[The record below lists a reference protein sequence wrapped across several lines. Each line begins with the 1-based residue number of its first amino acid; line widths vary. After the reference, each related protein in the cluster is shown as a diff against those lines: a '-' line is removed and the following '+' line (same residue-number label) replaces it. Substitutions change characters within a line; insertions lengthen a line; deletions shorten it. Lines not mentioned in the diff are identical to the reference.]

1 MTKINFNA
9 QNISWTEAM
18 EAHAREA
25 IEHGMRRVATEDMA
39 YTVKVSVTD
48 KKANL
53 IKVELSGAGFRAQC
67 TNKDFYSAMTA
78 VVSKFKSLVLRH
90 TKKALAKKRHIVE
103 VDNNFEEDI
112 VEQLIFKEK
121 LFMLEPYDIDTAVK
135 NFERTDYN
143 FYIFKDIDADQWF
156 SQAFATSTTIYFR
169 DFYLPERKRPP
180 LH

>member
-25 IEHGMRRVATEDMA
+25 IEHGMRRVATDDMA

-48 KKANL
+48 RKANL

-67 TNKDFYSAMTA
+67 TKKDFYSAMTA

-90 TKKALAKKRHIVE
+90 TKKALAKKRHLVE
-103 VDNNFEEDI
+103 VDTNFEEDI

-121 LFMLEPYDIDTAVK
+121 LFVLEPCDIDTAVK

-143 FYIFKDIDADQWF
+143 FYVFKDTDANCEIAILYKRVDG
-156 SQAFATSTTIYFR
+156 TIGLIR
-169 DFYLPERKRPP
+169 CR
-180 LH
+180 

>member
-103 VDNNFEEDI
+103 VDTAFEEDV

-121 LFMLEPYDIDTAVK
+121 LFVLEPCDIDTAVK

-143 FYIFKDIDADQWF
+143 FYVFKDMDANCEV
-156 SQAFATSTTIYFR
+156 AILY
-169 DFYLPERKRPP
+169 KRVDGT
-180 LH
+180 LGLIRCR

>member
-9 QNISWTEAM
+9 QNVSWTEAM
-18 EAHAREA
+18 EAHARET
-25 IEHGMRRVATEDMA
+25 IEHGMRRVAAEDMV

-90 TKKALAKKRHIVE
+90 TKKALAKKRHIAAFDEIVVE
-103 VDNNFEEDI
+103 DA
-112 VEQLIFKEK
+112 VEQIICKEK
-121 LFMLEPYDIDTAVK
+121 LFVLEPCDIDTAVR

-143 FYIFKDIDADQWF
+143 FYIFKDTDSNDEVAVLYRRVDGTVGLI
-156 SQAFATSTTIYFR
+156 R
-169 DFYLPERKRPP
+169 CR
-180 LH
+180 

>member
-18 EAHAREA
+18 ETHAKEA
-25 IEHGMRRVATEDMA
+25 IEKGMRRVTSEGDIT
-39 YTVKVSVTD
+39 YTIKVSMTD

-90 TKKALAKKRHIVE
+90 MKKTLAKKRHSV
-103 VDNNFEEDI
+103 NLEETLTEDV
-112 VEQLIFKEK
+112 VEQLIYKEK
-121 LFMLEPYDIDTAVK
+121 LFVLEPIDLDTAVK
-135 NFERTDYN
+135 KFEQTDYN
-143 FYIFKDIDADQWF
+143 FYVFKD
-156 SQAFATSTTIYFR
+156 R
-169 DFYLPERKRPP
+169 DSACEVAILYKRVDGT
-180 LH
+180 LGLIRCR

>member
-18 EAHAREA
+18 EVHAREA
-25 IEHGMRRVATEDMA
+25 IEHGMRRVATDDMA

-67 TNKDFYSAMTA
+67 TNKDFYGAMTA

-90 TKKALAKKRHIVE
+90 TKKTLAKKRHVVGVE
-103 VDNNFEEDI
+103 ETFEEDI
-112 VEQLIFKEK
+112 VEKLIYKEK
-121 LFMLEPYDIDTAVK
+121 LFVLEPCDIDTAVK

-143 FYIFKDIDADQWF
+143 FYIFKDMDSNEEVAVLYKRVDG
-156 SQAFATSTTIYFR
+156 TIGLIR
-169 DFYLPERKRPP
+169 CR
-180 LH
+180 

>member
-9 QNISWTEAM
+9 QNISWTDSM

-25 IEHGMRRVATEDMA
+25 IEHGMRRVATDGMA

-67 TNKDFYSAMTA
+67 TNKDFYGAMTA

-90 TKKALAKKRHIVE
+90 TKKTLAKKRHVVE
-103 VDNNFEEDI
+103 VEETFEEDI
-112 VEQLIFKEK
+112 VEKLIYKEK
-121 LFMLEPYDIDTAVK
+121 LFVLEPCDIDTAVK

-143 FYIFKDIDADQWF
+143 FYIFKDMDSNDEVAVLYKRVDG
-156 SQAFATSTTIYFR
+156 TIGLIR
-169 DFYLPERKRPP
+169 CR
-180 LH
+180 

>member
-25 IEHGMRRVATEDMA
+25 IEHGMQRVATEDMV

-90 TKKALAKKRHIVE
+90 TKKALAKKRHIAAFDEIVVE
-103 VDNNFEEDI
+103 DA
-112 VEQLIFKEK
+112 VEQIICKEK
-121 LFMLEPYDIDTAVK
+121 LFVLEPCDIDTAVR

-143 FYIFKDIDADQWF
+143 FYIFKDTDSNDEVAVLYRRVDG
-156 SQAFATSTTIYFR
+156 TIGLIR
-169 DFYLPERKRPP
+169 CR
-180 LH
+180 

>member
-9 QNISWTEAM
+9 QNVSWTEAM

-25 IEHGMRRVATEDMA
+25 IEHGMRRVVAEDMV

-90 TKKALAKKRHIVE
+90 TKKALAKKRHIAAFDEIVVE
-103 VDNNFEEDI
+103 DAI
-112 VEQLIFKEK
+112 EQIICKEK
-121 LFMLEPYDIDTAVK
+121 LFMLEPCDIDTAVK

-143 FYIFKDIDADQWF
+143 FYIFKDTDSNDEVAVLYRRVDG
-156 SQAFATSTTIYFR
+156 TIGLIR
-169 DFYLPERKRPP
+169 CR
-180 LH
+180 

>member
-9 QNISWTEAM
+9 QNVSWTEAM

-25 IEHGMRRVATEDMA
+25 IEHGMQRVAAEDMV

-53 IKVELSGAGFRAQC
+53 IKVELSSAGFRAQC

-90 TKKALAKKRHIVE
+90 TKKALAKKRHIAAFDEIVVE
-103 VDNNFEEDI
+103 DA
-112 VEQLIFKEK
+112 VEQIICKEK
-121 LFMLEPYDIDTAVK
+121 LFVLEPCDIDTAVR

-143 FYIFKDIDADQWF
+143 FYIFKDTDSNDEVAVLYRRVDG
-156 SQAFATSTTIYFR
+156 TIGLIR
-169 DFYLPERKRPP
+169 CR
-180 LH
+180 

>member
-18 EAHAREA
+18 EAHATEA
-25 IEHGMRRVATEDMA
+25 IERGMRRITIDDMV
-39 YTVKVSVTD
+39 YTVKVSVAD

-90 TKKALAKKRHIVE
+90 AKK
-103 VDNNFEEDI
+103 
-112 VEQLIFKEK
+112 
-121 LFMLEPYDIDTAVK
+121 T
-135 NFERTDYN
+135 
-143 FYIFKDIDADQWF
+143 
-156 SQAFATSTTIYFR
+156 
-169 DFYLPERKRPP
+169 LPVWSARGTVYRRCGRFCLYGDREHRARSNIHRKAGNECI
-180 LH
+180 

>member
-9 QNISWTEAM
+9 QNVSWTEAM
-18 EAHAREA
+18 EAYAREA
-25 IEHGMRRVATEDMA
+25 IEHGMRRVAAEDMV

-53 IKVELSGAGFRAQC
+53 IKVELSSAGFRAQC

-90 TKKALAKKRHIVE
+90 TKKALAKKRHIAAFDEIVVE
-103 VDNNFEEDI
+103 DA
-112 VEQLIFKEK
+112 VEQIICKEK
-121 LFMLEPYDIDTAVK
+121 LFVLEPCDIDTAVR

-143 FYIFKDIDADQWF
+143 FYIFKDTDSNDEVAVLYRRVDG
-156 SQAFATSTTIYFR
+156 TIGLIR
-169 DFYLPERKRPP
+169 CR
-180 LH
+180 

>member
-1 MTKINFNA
+1 MGKIIFNA
-9 QNISWTEAM
+9 QNLTWTDAM
-18 EAHAREA
+18 EVYAREA
-25 IEHGMRRVATEDMA
+25 IEKGMHRIATEDMA

-90 TKKALAKKRHIVE
+90 TKKMLAKKRHSAEPKGV
-103 VDNNFEEDI
+103 VEEDI
-112 VEQLIFKEK
+112 AEKLIFKEK
-121 LFMLEPYDIDTAVK
+121 LFMLEPCDLDTAIR

-143 FYIFKDIDADQWF
+143 FYVFKDRDDNCDVAILYKRVDG
-156 SQAFATSTTIYFR
+156 TIGLIR
-169 DFYLPERKRPP
+169 CR
-180 LH
+180 

>member
-1 MTKINFNA
+1 MTKIIFNA

-25 IEHGMRRVATEDMA
+25 IEHGMRRVATDDMV
-39 YTVKVSVTD
+39 YTVKVSVAD

-53 IKVELSGAGFRAQC
+53 IKVEMSGAGFRAQC

-90 TKKALAKKRHIVE
+90 TKKTLAKKRHVIEVE
-103 VDNNFEEDI
+103 ETFEEDI
-112 VEQLIFKEK
+112 VEKLIYKEK
-121 LFMLEPYDIDTAVK
+121 LFVLEPCDLDTAVK

-143 FYIFKDIDADQWF
+143 FYIFKDIDSNDEVAVLYRRVDG
-156 SQAFATSTTIYFR
+156 TSGLISCR
-169 DFYLPERKRPP
+169 
-180 LH
+180 

>member
-9 QNISWTEAM
+9 QNITWTEAM
-18 EAHAREA
+18 EAHATEA
-25 IEHGMRRVATEDMA
+25 IEHSMRRIALDNMV

-90 TKKALAKKRHIVE
+90 TKKTLAKKRHIAAFDEVVVE
-103 VDNNFEEDI
+103 DAI
-112 VEQLIFKEK
+112 EQLIYKEK
-121 LFMLEPYDIDTAVK
+121 LFVLEPCDLDTAIK

-143 FYIFKDIDADQWF
+143 FYIFKDIDSNDEVAVLYRRVDG
-156 SQAFATSTTIYFR
+156 TLGLIR
-169 DFYLPERKRPP
+169 CR
-180 LH
+180 

>member
-25 IEHGMRRVATEDMA
+25 IEHGMRRVATDDMI
-39 YTVKVSVTD
+39 YTVKVSVAD

-53 IKVELSGAGFRAQC
+53 IKVEMSGAGFRAQC

-90 TKKALAKKRHIVE
+90 TKKTLAKKRHVVE
-103 VDNNFEEDI
+103 VEETFEEDI
-112 VEQLIFKEK
+112 VEKLIYKEK
-121 LFMLEPYDIDTAVK
+121 LFVLEPCDIDTAVK

-143 FYIFKDIDADQWF
+143 FYIFKDMDSNDEVAVLYKRVDG
-156 SQAFATSTTIYFR
+156 TIGLIR
-169 DFYLPERKRPP
+169 CR
-180 LH
+180 